1 MQTPEPL
8 GRNQAMRMILGQAQE
23 DEANRLRRNLIE
35 LKNQIRLAR
44 LSEDKLKLI
53 RFELNEILSNIA
65 KELMNGQ
72 ADSRIPHLSTRSEEE
87 RTSGSAD
94 RIEL

>member
-1 MQTPEPL
+1 MTNSEPL
-8 GRNQAMRMILGQAQE
+8 GRNQAMRQILGQAEE
-23 DEANRLRRNLIE
+23 DETNRLRRNLID

-53 RFELNEILSNIA
+53 RFELNEILSNIQ

-72 ADSRIPHLSTRSEEE
+72 PDSRISYPGTRSQIEG
-87 RTSGSAD
+87 SSDSAD
-94 RIEL
+94 